1 MCFQCL
7 KNIMRERAERKRNRD
22 FAKKLKESPQ
32 SDKPSET
39 KSSETE
45 SD

>member
-7 KNIMRERAERKRNRD
+7 KNIMRERAERKRNRE

-32 SDKPSET
+32 SEKSSET
-39 KSSETE
+39 KSSEPE